1 MGLQAIIVS
10 NVVAI
15 LLAIVLYV
23 NSTLAKSADELI
35 DTLFPIMTVLC
46 GAGALGE
53 MLSFIA
59 DGRLFTGAYALN
71 WIGNMWIYLCNML
84 LGYIWCVYVEYRL
97 FGSRRRLK
105 KYYGFLAIPLV
116 VGVVVLISNIWTQ
129 KVFSVSAANVYA
141 RESMSNLL
149 FFIVFVYMF
158 YSLLLYCHYRYTNS
172 RYLFFPI
179 WLYLLPVGAGCIAQL
194 IFYGIS
200 VAWCS
205 VSIALVAVYLA
216 TQNEMTY
223 LDSWTFLYNRKYL
236 QLMLRR
242 IARRKNIRYGG
253 IMLDMD
259 YFKQINDTYGHTVGD
274 EALQTVAGILRDI
287 SSEANAIVTR
297 FAGDEFVILVRI
309 QDEEDVRDLM
319 RRLDE
324 TFEGFNASGQR
335 EYQLSFSMGYSVF
348 HSGESAEDRFLKEM
362 DMAMYRN
369 KRKTHAKKEEA

>member
-1 MGLQAIIVS
+1 M
-10 NVVAI
+10 
-15 LLAIVLYV
+15 
-23 NSTLAKSADELI
+23 
-35 DTLFPIMTVLC
+35 P
-46 GAGALGE
+46 
-53 MLSFIA
+53 
-59 DGRLFTGAYALN
+59 
-71 WIGNMWIYLCNML
+71 
-84 LGYIWCVYVEYRL
+84 
-97 FGSRRRLK
+97 
-105 KYYGFLAIPLV
+105 
-116 VGVVVLISNIWTQ
+116 
-129 KVFSVSAANVYA
+129 
-141 RESMSNLL
+141 L

-179 WLYLLPVGAGCIAQL
+179 WLYLLPVGAGCIAQF

-223 LDSWTFLYNRKYL
+223 LDSLTFLYNRKYL

-324 TFEGFNASGQR
+324 TFEEFNASGQR

-348 HSGESAEDRFLKEM
+348 HPGESAEDRFLKEM